1 MKPPTK
7 MVRTMLYTTF
17 DVLQTEMYKLAYN
30 AACDEWLK
38 WHEELRR
45 ALGAQPGDD
54 LIERA
59 NDLFEEADS
68 MRDFI
73 GSINPQLERTREKEI
88 EHLRIT
94 LEEKDQEIEELKERL
109 CCQSDAI
116 RMNDIGIARRDND
129 IQKLKRRVNE
139 QSHAISVL
147 NDSLAQNN
155 MKTDGWKTTAESRG
169 NLIEELLRKIAEK
182 EDMLDTAAKLI
193 KLQRDAMLLL
203 LESVKTE
210 KGEPNES

>member
-17 DVLQTEMYKLAYN
+17 DVLQTEMYKLVYN

-73 GSINPQLERTREKEI
+73 GSIDPHLERTREKEI

-94 LEEKDQEIEELKERL
+94 LEEKDQEIEKLKESERAAL
-109 CCQSDAI
+109 H
-116 RMNDIGIARRDND
+116 ARDYWFSVAEEK
-129 IQKLKRRVNE
+129 QKQLNASSEHEDVLLKK
-139 QSHAISVL
+139 
-147 NDSLAQNN
+147 LAQNN

-193 KLQRDAMLLL
+193 KLQRDAMSLL

>member
-68 MRDFI
+68 M
-73 GSINPQLERTREKEI
+73 K
-88 EHLRIT
+88 
-94 LEEKDQEIEELKERL
+94 K
-109 CCQSDAI
+109 
-116 RMNDIGIARRDND
+116 
-129 IQKLKRRVNE
+129 
-139 QSHAISVL
+139 
-147 NDSLAQNN
+147 LAQNN

-193 KLQRDAMLLL
+193 KLQRDAMSLL

>member
-7 MVRTMLYTTF
+7 YSEVIRAGMEPREFMWNA
-17 DVLQTEMYKLAYN
+17 YKYVWN
-30 AACDEWLK
+30 SACDEWLK
-38 WHEELRR
+38 WHEELRL

-73 GSINPQLERTREKEI
+73 GSINSHLERTREKEI

-94 LEEKDQEIEELKERL
+94 LEEKDKEIEKLKESERAAL
-109 CCQSDAI
+109 H
-116 RMNDIGIARRDND
+116 ARDYWFSVAEEK
-129 IQKLKRRVNE
+129 QKQLNASSEHEDVLLKK
-139 QSHAISVL
+139 
-147 NDSLAQNN
+147 LAQNN

-169 NLIEELLRKIAEK
+169 NLIEELLREIAEK